1 MSDLT
6 TREVSQRLKATRF
19 SAKKSGT
26 WIYDGVEELDNMEWV
41 LDTDERLWSAEM
53 KPIPAYS
60 ASTLF
65 EWLRENKYDLSFYF
79 DYEAQLRVDVGLS
92 DDIEFRIEEN
102 YSLPDMLAEAII
114 WILTQEK
121 ENK

>member
-1 MSDLT
+1 MTSDLT
-6 TREVSQRLKATRF
+6 TRKVSQRLMEVGF
-19 SAKKSGT
+19 SADT
-26 WIYDGVEELDNMEWV
+26 IYNWVLVKDVNGVEDYELKEWYNS
-41 LDTDERLWSAEM
+41 DSS
-53 KPIPAYS
+53 PAYS

>member
-1 MSDLT
+1 MTYHSILT
-6 TREVSQRLKATRF
+6 TKH
-19 SAKKSGT
+19 
-26 WIYDGVEELDNMEWV
+26 N
-41 LDTDERLWSAEM
+41 
-53 KPIPAYS
+53 
-60 ASTLF
+60 
-65 EWLRENKYDLSFYF
+65 
-79 DYEAQLRVDVGLS
+79 LRVDVGLS